1 MATRRQRQI
10 LRNRK
15 LEFEQKVTENRK
27 KATKRGKKEAVVEEP
42 KEAPKKKGKK

>member
-27 KATKRGKKEAVVEEP
+27 KTTKRGKKEPVEVE
-42 KEAPKKKGKK
+42 EAPKKKGKK

>member
-27 KATKRGKKEAVVEEP
+27 KATKRGKKEPVE
-42 KEAPKKKGKK
+42 EAPKKKGKK